1 LKIFGP
7 YYYALDSLS
16 VKISTAS
23 ETGTVLRNVLLD
35 TQGDRLVV
43 KDCARRVTT
52 PATTAADS
60 NSVLSYLSASMLDP
74 NSLQGCDVHDGEAV
88 NGQGTDE
95 EDISAE
101 DMTKGAEE
109 KEESRRRRNTRVG
122 SDYLNAELDAC
133 NLAQGNVFLSPG
145 FQRAAGEE
153 GGQEGEGVENASDE
167 MVSLSLAPVVL
178 FNGSSSSSS

>member
-1 LKIFGP
+1 
-7 YYYALDSLS
+7 
-16 VKISTAS
+16 
-23 ETGTVLRNVLLD
+23 
-35 TQGDRLVV
+35 
-43 KDCARRVTT
+43 
-52 PATTAADS
+52 
-60 NSVLSYLSASMLDP
+60 MLDP